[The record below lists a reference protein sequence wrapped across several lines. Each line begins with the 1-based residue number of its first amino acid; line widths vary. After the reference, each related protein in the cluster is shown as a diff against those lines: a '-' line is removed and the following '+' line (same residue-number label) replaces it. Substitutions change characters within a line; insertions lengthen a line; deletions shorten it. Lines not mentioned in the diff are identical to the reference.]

1 MVVLVD
7 SSIWIDYFRQG
18 DERLAG
24 LLAADAVIQH
34 PYVTAEIGM
43 GSFRSLAD
51 RTRTLDFLESF
62 TQTRLPS
69 EGELS
74 RFVGEHALFGT
85 GLGFPDASLLLATR
99 SVSGAS
105 LWTRDKKLANEAARM
120 ETPLFR

>member
-18 DERLAG
+18 EERLGG

-43 GSFRSLAD
+43 GGFRSLAD

-62 TQTRLPS
+62 TQAALPS

-85 GLGFPDASLLLATR
+85 GLGFPDASLLLATW
-99 SVSGAS
+99 SVSGAC
-105 LWTRDKKLANEAARM
+105 LWTRDRKLLNEAARL